1 LGWFAWLR
9 GAKERQA
16 LEAPPAVEA
25 PRAQGQFFAGLNDPQ
40 LLDYIR
46 SGGSAQRALQVS
58 AVFRCVSLISGAI
71 GMLPLRLM
79 KKPKGKSHVGS
90 GAYEEATDH
99 PLYDLLMYEPN
110 SYQTASEF
118 KRLMESRVLTKGN
131 AFARI
136 VRSRNRI
143 SALLP
148 IDPSGATVKVA
159 ADGAIS
165 YAFTLNNAY
174 FELPQSEIFHLRGFS
189 TDGIIGLS
197 MIALAEDAIG
207 LSREAAQ
214 SLLRIYK
221 TGVSAGGALTHPQR
235 LSQEARDRLKA
246 NIDDYSGSIN
256 AGKWI
261 VLDEGLKAEKL
272 EHSARDSQMIET
284 AKHQIED
291 IARFFGVPRPLM
303 GMEDTSWG
311 SGVEQLAILFVRFAL
326 APSFVNWE
334 QAVQRA
340 LLSREEKRSYVAD
353 FDERELLR
361 GSMKDQ
367 AEFFAKASGSGGH
380 KPWMEANEI
389 RELTGLPPHKDGAG
403 LMPAGAV
410 GAATDQLRLS

>member
-1 LGWFAWLR
+1 MGLLTWLS
-9 GAKERQA
+9 GAKNNPTPVES
-16 LEAPPAVEA
+16 PASDG
-25 PRAQGQFFAGLNDPQ
+25 PRAEGMSFAGLNDPAF
-40 LLDYIR
+40 LEYIR
-46 SGGSAQRALQVS
+46 SGGTAQRALQVS

-79 KKPKGKSHVGS
+79 KKPQGKSFVGS
-90 GAYEEATDH
+90 GAFEEATDH
-99 PLYDLLMYEPN
+99 PLYEVLMYEPN
-110 SYQTASEF
+110 SYQTATEF

-131 AFARI
+131 AYARI

-148 IDPSGATVKVA
+148 IDPSGANVKVA
-159 ADGAIS
+159 ADGSIS
-165 YAFTLNNAY
+165 YAFTLNNSY

-189 TDGIIGLS
+189 SDGIVGLS
-197 MIALAEDAIG
+197 MISLAEDAIG
-207 LSREAAQ
+207 LSREAAN

-221 TGVSAGGALTHPQR
+221 TGLSAGGFLTHPAR
-235 LSQEARDRLKA
+235 LSKEARATLK
-246 NIDDYSGSIN
+246 DDMESYSGSHN
-256 AGKWI
+256 AGKYL
-261 VLDEGLKAEKL
+261 VLDEGMKAERI
-272 EHSARDSQMIET
+272 ESTARDAQMIET

-334 QAVQRA
+334 QGVQRS
-340 LLSREEKRSYVAD
+340 LLTREEKRLYVAD

-367 AEFFAKASGSGGH
+367 AEFFAKASGAGGH
-380 KPWMEANEI
+380 RPWMAPNEI
-389 RELTGLPPHKDGAG
+389 REHTGLPPHKDGDG
-403 LMPAGAV
+403 LTPAGSQQPPQPAV
-410 GAATDQLRLS
+410 P

>member
-1 LGWFAWLR
+1 
-9 GAKERQA
+9 
-16 LEAPPAVEA
+16 
-25 PRAQGQFFAGLNDPQ
+25 
-40 LLDYIR
+40 
-46 SGGSAQRALQVS
+46 
-58 AVFRCVSLISGAI
+58 
-71 GMLPLRLM
+71 MLPLRLM
-79 KKPKGKSHVGS
+79 KKPKGKSFVGS
-90 GAYEEATDH
+90 GAFEEATDH

-131 AFARI
+131 AYARI

-148 IDPSGATVKVA
+148 IDPAGATVRVA

-165 YAFTLNNAY
+165 YSFTLNNAY
-174 FELPQSEIFHLRGFS
+174 FELPQSEVFHLRGFS
-189 TDGIIGLS
+189 SDGVVGVS
-197 MIALAEDAIG
+197 MISLAEDAIG

-214 SLLRIYK
+214 SLLRIYRS
-221 TGVSAGGALTHPQR
+221 GVSAGGALTHPQR
-235 LSQEARDRLKA
+235 LSPEARASLKER
-246 NIDDYSGSIN
+246 IQEYSGSAN

-261 VLDEGLKAEKL
+261 VLDEGMEAKTL
-272 EHSARDSQMIET
+272 ESSARDSQTIET
-284 AKHQIED
+284 VQHQIED

-303 GMEDTSWG
+303 GMQDTSWG

-340 LLSREEKRSYVAD
+340 LLTREEKSLYVAD

-367 AEFFAKASGSGGH
+367 AEFFSKASGSGGH
-380 KPWMEANEI
+380 KPWMESNEI
-389 RELTGLPPHKDGAG
+389 REHTGLPPHPDGYG
-403 LMPAGAV
+403 LTMPGKPADKPASSP
-410 GAATDQLRLS
+410 AP